1 MEFTWIQYLIL
12 GIVQGITEWIPIS
25 SSGMSAL
32 IMSNFYGVTDVNF
45 ILRSLLF
52 LHLGTFFAAFVYFF
66 HDVVKLS
73 KSTIHYKKAK
83 PHTQKTIKFILL
95 ATIISGIIGF
105 ILMKFLINIDLEL
118 TGKTITLIVSALLLI
133 TGLIQLKPSRKGYKT
148 EHHLKNSDSWLL
160 GLAQGLA
167 VLPGISRSGIT
178 VSTFLIRK
186 FNDTTALRLSFLM
199 SLPIILIG
207 NIFLNV
213 NDMAITT
220 SAIFGMI
227 IAFVFGFFTIH
238 LLMKLSKKIN
248 FAWFVI
254 IFAVLMVLSVLI

>member
-1 MEFTWIQYLIL
+1 MELTLLQYLVL

-25 SSGMSAL
+25 SSAMSAL
-32 IMSNFYGVTDVNF
+32 IMSNFYGVTDISF

-52 LHLGTFFAAFVYFF
+52 LHLGTFFAALVYFY
-66 HDVVKLS
+66 HDVVKLI

-83 PHTQKTIKFILL
+83 PHTKKTIKFLL
-95 ATIISGIIGF
+95 TTTIITGIIGF
-105 ILMKFLINIDLEL
+105 VLMKVLVGINLEV
-118 TGKTITLIVSALLLI
+118 TGKIITLVISALLLI
-133 TGLIQLKPSRKGYKT
+133 TGFIQLKPSRKGDKT
-148 EHHLKNSDSWLL
+148 EHNLKKSDSWIL

-167 VLPGISRSGIT
+167 VIPGISRSGIT
-178 VSTFLIRK
+178 VSALLIRK

-207 NIFLNV
+207 NVFLNI
-213 NDMAITT
+213 NEMAITT
-220 SAIFGMI
+220 AAIFGMI

-238 LLMKLSKKIN
+238 LLMKLSKKLN

-254 IFAVLMVLSVLI
+254 IFAVLMVLSVLV